1 MISKIGADSIADEKF
16 PQKKNPKQEAEGRYG
31 KLHDFNCSGE
41 MRTGVGWSGVEK
53 EGGGG
58 IPEAASGRAEAK
70 RSAPEGSTSSS
81 CLSSAAVKR
90 TSWQAATGILINQI
104 WLTLA
109 RAVDRSAARQLLRLI
124 YDGRMGAMGFLD

>member
-58 IPEAASGRAEAK
+58 DTGGCEREGGGKEV
-70 RSAPEGSTSSS
+70 RSRGQHLQQLSVLGGGQKDQLAGSHRHTD
-81 CLSSAAVKR
+81 
-90 TSWQAATGILINQI
+90 QPD
-104 WLTLA
+104 LA
-109 RAVDRSAARQLLRLI
+109 HL
-124 YDGRMGAMGFLD
+124 G